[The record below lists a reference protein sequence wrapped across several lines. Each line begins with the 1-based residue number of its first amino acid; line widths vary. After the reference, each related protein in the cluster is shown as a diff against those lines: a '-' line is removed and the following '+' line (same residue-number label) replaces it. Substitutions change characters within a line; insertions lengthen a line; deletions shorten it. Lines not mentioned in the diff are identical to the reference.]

1 MNKCIKFLFC
11 VFILVSISGCT
22 GDSSEGFFLGKK
34 PEYEVKNETRNKTII
49 LRATLKSGEV
59 SNVGIES
66 GRGIIKWM
74 CDEGTEVRTGDDLVH
89 ISMENTEDRV
99 RNRKYRLANRIDSME
114 NLNAAGP
121 SEIAEIDKALFEK
134 MLLLEKSL
142 FEEKWIRN
150 PKTIDEILKIKNN
163 AKIAEIDY
171 EHAKKM
177 YALKKIVAEKGF
189 DSKFSLKSAEIDLR
203 SKEIEFEYAKRSL
216 MQLNEP
222 PLAEDIMKNHHQ
234 QAAASNEIWLAQNEK
249 QASDISLK
257 IRLKNMEVNLE
268 GIRTRL
274 REEEK
279 SLEGRI
285 LKAPRDGIVIHPVLW
300 GSYKFSV
307 GSNAWS
313 KVGIVQVIGEDKCYL
328 DALADEL
335 SANQLQENASASI
348 EFDSL
353 PGEFFVGRVDFIS
366 KAPRK
371 LRGMENSRVKYY
383 PVSVSVDVKGRVSVG
398 SKATIK
404 VFLGSKTGIFVP
416 MDAVKKQENSYVI
429 TAGSYLGEKIEENNV
444 EVFDRDWIIINPKPS
459 LSEFVTPEIH
469 SNAGDFK
476 SKELTIA
483 RGEFVSLKRTDVS
496 PGMMTEVL
504 KLVPE
509 GSKVKAGEDIAH
521 LSAGKR
527 IRSLEESIL
536 NCKIAELETEKYRN
550 LLSLNE
556 ELETITSGL
565 AKLEL
570 KICAKEYERSL
581 ALREWSKLYDLRQ
594 AKKVDFVKNKMLEK
608 NLDATI
614 KMFNKGFATEEALMN
629 NKKAFSVNKLNA
641 SLTLDL
647 MDIEEKYPDEKNVFY
662 AKQALDK
669 AKKALETVELSRNK
683 IVSNNKLNLNE
694 SLRNLE
700 QQELQVKKLEAEIA
714 SLTVKSP
721 KDGIVLYG
729 YTYDGIQV
737 VKIREGA
744 QIFSGLNFLQIVDPF
759 DCGFSFALD
768 QRDAPKSVNGK
779 YEKLYFRADAC
790 PEYLF
795 DGALDSRVPIAL
807 ELQNSKPE
815 GRLFVFFKAK
825 VEKFPQRILIGYSG
839 TVFCGDAKEYFKS
852 RFKGNRVFTVTK
864 RTMRRTAS
872 SGGEAYPANASY
884 ILSHLNGAKV
894 SNLLPEGASV
904 SKGDIIA
911 NLDNED
917 LAQSVS
923 DTEIELEKKKEEYD
937 LLMQKAQIEKEK
949 MEKRFEVSKSEL
961 DVAKMSHV
969 SLLKRRDED
978 RIIDLEKRIE
988 IAGSKILL
996 AEEKFAH
1003 LSELRLKGLS
1013 SEMDILEVET
1023 ELASLRREQSVASYD
1038 LEYEKSG
1045 PSSTSVYISELNVR
1059 KAELNVKIAEVKMQ
1073 IADFE
1078 SLSSLKLLEAEV
1090 HKLKQSVDR
1099 QKADIEAFSIRAPE
1113 AGIVILNEF
1122 HKTSGEMG
1130 KVKVGDSLQEGIPF
1144 MLVAD
1149 TNDLHIKTKVTEIEA
1164 GFIKTGA
1171 EVKVLI
1177 NNTDKVLKGWVYS
1190 VGVAAS
1196 TEMKTRQDAT
1206 VEVVVTL
1213 RSPLTGEFVSDSSL
1227 RPGSSCE
1234 VEFELYNEKDVLF
1247 LPFDGLLPGSDGG
1260 YVVNENKEI
1269 NKIDILF
1276 SDGLNGYAVKSGLKE
1291 GERILLMESSN
1302 D

>member
-1 MNKCIKFLFC
+1 
-11 VFILVSISGCT
+11 
-22 GDSSEGFFLGKK
+22 
-34 PEYEVKNETRNKTII
+34 
-49 LRATLKSGEV
+49 
-59 SNVGIES
+59 
-66 GRGIIKWM
+66 
-74 CDEGTEVRTGDDLVH
+74 
-89 ISMENTEDRV
+89 
-99 RNRKYRLANRIDSME
+99 
-114 NLNAAGP
+114 
-121 SEIAEIDKALFEK
+121 
-134 MLLLEKSL
+134 
-142 FEEKWIRN
+142 
-150 PKTIDEILKIKNN
+150 
-163 AKIAEIDY
+163 
-171 EHAKKM
+171 
-177 YALKKIVAEKGF
+177 
-189 DSKFSLKSAEIDLR
+189 
-203 SKEIEFEYAKRSL
+203 
-216 MQLNEP
+216 
-222 PLAEDIMKNHHQ
+222 
-234 QAAASNEIWLAQNEK
+234 
-249 QASDISLK
+249 
-257 IRLKNMEVNLE
+257 
-268 GIRTRL
+268 
-274 REEEK
+274 
-279 SLEGRI
+279 
-285 LKAPRDGIVIHPVLW
+285 
-300 GSYKFSV
+300 
-307 GSNAWS
+307 
-313 KVGIVQVIGEDKCYL
+313 
-328 DALADEL
+328 
-335 SANQLQENASASI
+335 
-348 EFDSL
+348 
-353 PGEFFVGRVDFIS
+353 
-366 KAPRK
+366 
-371 LRGMENSRVKYY
+371 
-383 PVSVSVDVKGRVSVG
+383 
-398 SKATIK
+398 
-404 VFLGSKTGIFVP
+404 
-416 MDAVKKQENSYVI
+416 
-429 TAGSYLGEKIEENNV
+429 
-444 EVFDRDWIIINPKPS
+444 
-459 LSEFVTPEIH
+459 
-469 SNAGDFK
+469 
-476 SKELTIA
+476 
-483 RGEFVSLKRTDVS
+483 
-496 PGMMTEVL
+496 MMTEVL

-714 SLTVKSP
+714 SLSVKSP

-744 QIFSGLNFLQIVDPF
+744 QNFSGLNFLQIVDPF

-795 DGALDSRVPIAL
+795 GGALDSRVPIAL

-894 SNLLPEGASV
+894 SNLLPEGVSV

-1013 SEMDILEVET
+1013 FEMDILEVET

-1078 SLSSLKLLEAEV
+1078 SLSSLKLLEA
-1090 HKLKQSVDR
+1090 
-1099 QKADIEAFSIRAPE
+1099 
-1113 AGIVILNEF
+1113 
-1122 HKTSGEMG
+1122 
-1130 KVKVGDSLQEGIPF
+1130 
-1144 MLVAD
+1144 
-1149 TNDLHIKTKVTEIEA
+1149 
-1164 GFIKTGA
+1164 
-1171 EVKVLI
+1171 
-1177 NNTDKVLKGWVYS
+1177 
-1190 VGVAAS
+1190 
-1196 TEMKTRQDAT
+1196 
-1206 VEVVVTL
+1206 
-1213 RSPLTGEFVSDSSL
+1213 
-1227 RPGSSCE
+1227 
-1234 VEFELYNEKDVLF
+1234 
-1247 LPFDGLLPGSDGG
+1247 
-1260 YVVNENKEI
+1260 
-1269 NKIDILF
+1269 
-1276 SDGLNGYAVKSGLKE
+1276 
-1291 GERILLMESSN
+1291 
-1302 D
+1302 